1 MKLLRASL
9 ELGLLLGLLDACLVR
24 AMTPMTVGG
33 FSDVALMLLLS
44 SVTYAVVALFAMALT
59 GRACELLLKKS
70 SGQSRREVSA
80 ALASAGSIFLI
91 GIYVMKDLKGR
102 GITQVGLPSSVLLV
116 SAVAGLVACVV
127 IGLYRLRHAGQ
138 LGVARSSGLALVLML
153 FAFPVKTSGGGGD
166 VSGKKNV
173 VLISV
178 DTLRADHL
186 GVYGYERETSPNIDA
201 LAEGAVVFE
210 EAFSSSHWTFPSH
223 ASLLTGLDPVAL
235 GALSTED
242 TLQPEYKTL
251 AETLKENGWQTA
263 AFVGGGNYSYISS
276 ERGFGQGFNH
286 YVHAPYAHEGMQSLV
301 LSWLSHR
308 WSKKVEHEIGTATSQ
323 MAHVERWLKSRS
335 DAPFFL
341 FLHLYDVHSD
351 KYQLPYDAPG
361 EFRERFTSGVGED
374 FTGCH
379 PSGMCASEMLMAYAR
394 GEIEG
399 LPSEDH
405 IKRMIDLYDGGI
417 AYADAE
423 LLRFFSALERAGI
436 SDSTTLVITSDHGEA
451 FFEHG
456 LPLHEDLHHENLHVP
471 LILKD
476 PDLEPR
482 RLRGAV
488 QNMDIVPAILELVG
502 VGGHQRSSLQQLLYG
517 EITSE
522 TARAYSVSSDE
533 VALTTELEK
542 LIVPWDGVGV
552 ESVDIERA
560 VRFQRGPDLKE
571 TAALSGAEAAESLES
586 LLGVTDQS
594 VDVREA
600 IIPTGERSQHESSEA
615 QRLEL
620 RALGYVD

>member
-9 ELGLLLGLLDACLVR
+9 ELGLLLGFLDACLVR
-24 AMTPMTVGG
+24 VMNPMTLGSL
-33 FSDVALMLLLS
+33 SDVALMLLLS
-44 SVTYAVVALFAMALT
+44 SATYAFAVLFVLALT
-59 GRACELLLKKS
+59 SRACELFLRGGS
-70 SGQSRREVSA
+70 VQSRRELAV
-80 ALASAGSIFLI
+80 ALACSGLIVLI
-91 GIYVMKDLKGR
+91 GVFVMRDMKGR
-102 GITQVGLPSSVLLV
+102 GLTEVNPSTGLLLV
-116 SAVAGLVACVV
+116 VAVAALVGFAAFSLC
-127 IGLYRLRHAGQ
+127 RLRQAGQ
-138 LGVARSSGLALVLML
+138 LGALRTSGLVIALSLG
-153 FAFPVKTSGGGGD
+153 AFPLKLSGEEGN

-186 GVYGYERETSPNIDA
+186 GVYGYERETSPNIDE
-201 LAEGAVVFE
+201 LARGAVVFE

-251 AETLKENGWQTA
+251 AETLKESGWQTA

-308 WSKKVEHEIGTATSQ
+308 WSKKIEHEIGTATSQ
-323 MAHVERWLKSRS
+323 IAHVERWLKSRS

-351 KYQLPYDAPG
+351 KYQLPYDAPD

-379 PSGMCASEMLMAYAR
+379 PSGMCASEMLIAYAR

-399 LPSEDH
+399 RPSEAH
-405 IKRMIDLYDGGI
+405 IQRMIDLYDGGI

-423 LLRFFSALERAGI
+423 LKRFFSALERAGV

-482 RLRGAV
+482 RLEGVV
-488 QNMDIVPAILELVG
+488 QNMDIVPVILELVG
-502 VGGHQRSSLQQLLYG
+502 VGGHQRSALQELLSG
-517 EITSE
+517 ERSSE
-522 TARAYSVSSDE
+522 TGSAYSVSTEE
-533 VALTTELEK
+533 VALTTHKDK

-552 ESVDIERA
+552 ESADVQGS
-560 VRFQRGPDLKE
+560 VRYQRGLDLSE
-571 TAALSGAEAAESLES
+571 SAALPGGEVEVLLES
-586 LLGVTDQS
+586 LLEVTDQS
-594 VDVREA
+594 AGVREA
-600 IIPTGERSQHESSEA
+600 IVPTGERSQHESSEA